1 MKINQLFIKHVDN
14 DLVLRLLKCYGLS
27 GLDDKKEFCK
37 FDILSNNTIEKVST
51 MIDDLSKYYLPCKAK
66 VYLTNLNE
74 RRVLTILKQVIR
86 LEGYYLKAKEKTL
99 NNKKVMFYKLISEHE
114 KIQIKHLNYINSKCT
129 ITFD

>member
-1 MKINQLFIKHVDN
+1 MKINQLFIKPVDN
-14 DLVLRLLKCYGLS
+14 DLILRLLQCYGLN

-37 FDILSNNTIEKVST
+37 FDLISINTIDKLSD
-51 MIDDLSKYYLPCKAK
+51 IIPDLSEYYLPCKAK

-99 NNKKVMFYKLISEHE
+99 NNKKVMFYKLISENE
-114 KIQIKHLNYINSKCT
+114 KHQIKHLNYINQKCT
-129 ITFD
+129 ISFD